1 MQKNNKTKLFPVETI
16 DSNIN
21 IERRTTMG
29 KGLGLGAKLKGG
41 FILVAVLTLV
51 VGFFGWRGINS
62 LVNSSGQLE
71 KAEAISQELMQRE
84 IDHLKWVAKVGEFQ
98 GDTSITEFQ
107 VQKDPHKCGF
117 GKWYYGEGR
126 KEAEAQV
133 PEIASILEKIGE
145 PHKKLHESATELE
158 LVLQQGQAM
167 RPEAQHLFNTET
179 NHQLSQVQNYLGQ
192 MREEVGTHVQKVRED
207 AEHSASQAKTLAMIG
222 AIFGVVAAVVLG
234 IFLSISI
241 TRPITRIIERLGSG
255 SDQVGD
261 ASRQIADSS
270 QSLAEGASEQASSL
284 EETSSSLEELSS
296 MTKQNAENSAQA
308 NNLASDANTSTD
320 RGMDAMKHMTEAIQE
335 IKKSSDETAKII
347 KVIDEIA
354 FQTNLLAL
362 NAAVEAARA
371 GDAGKGFA
379 VVAEEVRNLAQRSAE
394 AAKDTSNLI
403 EGSQKRAD
411 DGVNATNELMEILS
425 GVHDGIKKVADLLGE
440 VSAAS
445 SEQASGIEQVNKAV
459 SQMDQVTQ
467 QNASNAEESSSAS
480 EELAAQSEAL
490 REIIRELSGFVF
502 GDKDVQGNAGG
513 GGQRSYS
520 HSQTPESHQ
529 KSRLGQIKQK
539 AVSKVQKKKPD
550 HKEPA
555 LAKAGANDIIPLN
568 EDEMSGF

>member
-1 MQKNNKTKLFPVETI
+1 
-16 DSNIN
+16 
-21 IERRTTMG
+21 MG

-41 FILVAVLTLV
+41 FILVALVTLA
-51 VGFFGWRGINS
+51 VGFFGWRGISN
-62 LVNSSGQLE
+62 LVNSSGQVE

-98 GDTSITEFQ
+98 GDTTVTTFQ

-126 KEAEAQV
+126 KEAEAELPALAAV
-133 PEIASILEKIGE
+133 LDKIGE

-158 LVLQQGQAM
+158 MILQQGTEM

-179 NHQLSQVQNYLGQ
+179 NHQLSQVQSYLGQ
-192 MREEVGTHVQKVRED
+192 MREDVSAHVKKVQEEAD
-207 AEHSASQAKTLAMIG
+207 HSASQARTLAMVG
-222 AIFGVVAAVVLG
+222 AVFGVVAALALG

-241 TRPITRIIERLGSG
+241 TRPITRIIDRLGGG
-255 SDQVGD
+255 SDQVGE

-296 MTKQNAENSAQA
+296 MTKQNADNAAQA
-308 NNLASDANTSTD
+308 NNLASEANTSTD
-320 RGMDAMKHMTEAIQE
+320 RGMDAMTHMTEAIQE

-411 DGVNATNELMEILS
+411 EGVNATNELMEILN
-425 GVHDGIKKVADLLGE
+425 GVHDGIKKVADLLSE

-445 SEQASGIEQVNKAV
+445 GEQASGIEQVNKAV

-502 GDKDVQGNAGG
+502 GKKDVSNMNDSHRQGDYERRNTGG
-513 GGQRSYS
+513 KNHIS
-520 HSQTPESHQ
+520 
-529 KSRLGQIKQK
+529 KLGQFKQK
-539 AVSKVQKKKPD
+539 AAAKVQKRKPEK
-550 HKEPA
+550 KEPV
-555 LAKAGANDIIPLN
+555 LANAGSSDIIPLD